1 MPEIKLNGPAV
12 VNGAVRY
19 PAEGAIPVTE
29 AEAKRLLDGG
39 FLDLGDH
46 DGDAEDEV
54 AEDDIVEDDGLN
66 DEKVED
72 LKSIAEREQVD
83 LGTATK
89 KADIISAIR
98 AHRLTVEQ

>member
-29 AEAKRLLDGG
+29 AEAKRLFDGG
-39 FLDLGDH
+39 FIDLGEDD
-46 DGDAEDEV
+46 DGD
-54 AEDDIVEDDGLN
+54 DDAEDDGLD

-89 KADIISAIR
+89 KADIIAAIR
-98 AHRLTVEQ
+98 SHRMTVEQ

>member
-1 MPEIKLNGPAV
+1 MPEIKLNGPAI

-29 AEAKRLLDGG
+29 GEAKRLLDGD
-39 FLDLGDH
+39 FLDLGD
-46 DGDAEDEV
+46 DDDA
-54 AEDDIVEDDGLN
+54 EDDGLD

-89 KADIISAIR
+89 KAGIIAAIR
-98 AHRLTVEQ
+98 AHRAANPEA